1 MKTAAEQVA
10 QFNAS
15 KIKKSIDQKLKLVL
29 VTTRRWDQAPLM
41 YGGMHFF
48 YEGTLAAYNQNE
60 FTMTLA
66 YPDPNPSIE
75 VKV

>member
-1 MKTAAEQVA
+1 MKKSE
-10 QFNAS
+10 AS
-15 KIKKSIDQKLKLVL
+15 KIKTFVDRKLKLVL

-48 YEGTLAAYNQNE
+48 YEGTLAAYTKHE
-60 FTMTLA
+60 FTMRLA